1 MVNQYHLKSRV
12 KKPEIII
19 KMRIILIRILT
30 AFAVILL
37 LKGPAAAQ
45 ELNESESGAPA
56 YQVINI
62 PKYPKTKLIEI
73 PPEKLFSP
81 TTSQLFYEIA
91 YEISHSDQISESQA
105 EQAVI
110 LLNAAME
117 LDVSSSFA
125 AADMLEILS
134 RPGPARH
141 LQLLYDSLI
150 KYVKKD
156 ADCLVASNAARYLLE
171 QLDTR
176 QQREQLLNRLI
187 RDVGE
192 SNPAIRSDFATA
204 LGLMFAER
212 ADDPNAA
219 RTLAIAY
226 SWNRYNQLA
235 YEKLIELVPEQIS
248 PVSNLEY
255 LRFKIRSNPLDIDSA
270 VAYAQYARKIG
281 LYDIA
286 AGAYQYSADLF
297 NFLFPGRPVP
307 TVLYTEWIT
316 CLYNSPRNRPKC
328 LQLAED
334 FRKQGRF
341 DLHIEVIAARAAETT
356 GDAATAANI
365 LKSFVQKTPITD
377 MSEQTDYK
385 SLAWFYCFVMPDPDK
400 AMGYANKAYSS
411 EPNSPDAAGLLAC
424 AFADNNQPDLAKSL
438 LESYPQTQFASY
450 AQAKIQLAAGNKQPA
465 IDALRTTIDKDPG
478 SLVAEK
484 AMLTLIQQG
493 SDYIPIFDT
502 NLITA
507 SLKLTV
513 GEQLVPQFIS
523 PDRMMAFGLNV
534 RGNRFSYGND
544 ITGAISITNNG
555 FEPMVITENALC
567 KGRITIY
574 ADVTG
579 DLQAHFKNLVSIT
592 TRPGE
597 PILPGRSHIVGVR
610 LSTGKLRDLL
620 LQHPQAELKILF
632 TACLD
637 PITNSESNMV
647 SVIPGIKSATTEI
660 ERPRVKITTDYM
672 QNRFNS
678 LTKGKQGPRIK
689 AGRLFAG
696 LMMESSPTEKE
707 YVGSPEYKPFSSDWL
722 DTMMKSALVIG
733 LTDNDWVVKV
743 HAMAAIK
750 PLNLNYDLIS
760 ACSLGLNDKHWPAR
774 MMAVKLLARKQPLS
788 FTKVLDHTA
797 QYDDNAFVRDMAL
810 ALGAKVPEP
819 NQTTEQPFLKMLLGE
834 PSTESDSDIPPA
846 Y

>member
-1 MVNQYHLKSRV
+1 
-12 KKPEIII
+12 
-19 KMRIILIRILT
+19 MRIILIRFLT
-30 AFAVILL
+30 ALTVILL

-45 ELNESESGAPA
+45 QPIEEATGAPD
-56 YQVINI
+56 YNVINI
-62 PKYPKTKLIEI
+62 PRYPSTKLISI

-91 YEISHSDQISESQA
+91 YEISHSDQISDSQA
-105 EQAVI
+105 DQAII
-110 LLNAAME
+110 LLIAAME
-117 LDVSSSFA
+117 LDVSTGFA
-125 AADMLEILS
+125 AADMLAILS

-176 QQREQLLNRLI
+176 RQREQLLSRLI

-192 SNPAIRSDFATA
+192 SNPAIRSDLATE

-212 ADDPNAA
+212 ADDPNAV

-255 LRFKIRSNPLDIDSA
+255 LRFKIRANPLDIDSA
-270 VAYAQYARKIG
+270 VAYAQYARNIG
-281 LYDIA
+281 LYDIS
-286 AGAYQYSADLF
+286 AGVYQYSTDLF
-297 NFLFPGRPVP
+297 YFLFPGRQIP
-307 TVLYTEWIT
+307 TALYVEWMSS
-316 CLYNSPRNRPKC
+316 LYNSPRNRPKC

-341 DLHIEVIAARAAETT
+341 DLQIEVIAARAAETT

-365 LKSFVQKTPITD
+365 LKTFVQKTHITD
-377 MSEQTDYK
+377 MSEQADYK
-385 SLAWFYCFVMPDPDK
+385 SLAWFYCFVMPDQDK
-400 AMGYANKAYSS
+400 AMDYANKAYSS
-411 EPNSPDAAGLLAC
+411 EPNSPEAAGLLAC
-424 AFADNNQPDLAKSL
+424 AFADNNQPDLAKPL
-438 LESYPQTQFASY
+438 LDNYPQTQFASY

-484 AMLTLIQQG
+484 AMLALIQQG

-523 PDRMMAFGLNV
+523 PDRMIAFQLNI

-555 FEPMVITENALC
+555 FEPLVISEYGLC
-567 KGRITIY
+567 KGRVTID
-574 ADVTG
+574 ADVKG
-579 DLQAHFKNLVSIT
+579 DLQAHFENLVSIT

-620 LQHPQAELKILF
+620 LQHPQAELKIRF
-632 TACLD
+632 TAWLD
-637 PITNSESNMV
+637 PVINNGGNTV
-647 SVIPGIKSATTEI
+647 SAIPGIKAAITEI
-660 ERPRVKITTDYM
+660 ERPRVEITTDYM

-678 LTKGKQGPRIK
+678 LTKGKQGPRVK
-689 AGRLFAG
+689 AAQLFAG
-696 LMMESSPTEKE
+696 LMMESSLAGKE
-707 YVGSPEYKPFSSDWL
+707 NTTSPGYKPVSSDWL
-722 DTMMKSALVIG
+722 DTMMKSALVMG
-733 LTDNDWVVKV
+733 LTDSDWVVKV
-743 HAMAAIK
+743 HTMADIE
-750 PLNLNYDLIS
+750 PLTLDYDLIN
-760 ACSLGLNDKHWPAR
+760 ACSQGLNEKNWPAR
-774 MMAVKLLARKQPLS
+774 MMAVKLLAEKQPDS

-797 QYDDNAFVRDMAL
+797 QYDDNAFVRDMAV

-819 NQTTEQPFLKMLLGE
+819 NQTPEQPFLKMLLGE
-834 PSTESDSDIPPA
+834 PNTESESDTPPA

>member
-1 MVNQYHLKSRV
+1 
-12 KKPEIII
+12 
-19 KMRIILIRILT
+19 MRIILIRILT
-30 AFAVILL
+30 AFAVILF

-45 ELNESESGAPA
+45 EPNEPQTGAPA
-56 YQVINI
+56 YKI
-62 PKYPKTKLIEI
+62 PLYPSPKLITI

-81 TTSQLFYEIA
+81 TASQLFYEMA
-91 YEISHSDQISESQA
+91 YEISHRDQISESQV
-105 EQAVI
+105 EQAII

-117 LDVSSSFA
+117 LDVSSGFA
-125 AADMLEILS
+125 AADMLAILS
-134 RPGPARH
+134 QPGPARH

-156 ADCLVASNAARYLLE
+156 ADCLIASNAARYLLE

-176 QQREQLLNRLI
+176 QQREQLLARLI
-187 RDVGE
+187 RDIGE
-192 SNPAIRSDFATA
+192 SNPAIRSDLATEI
-204 LGLMFAER
+204 GLTFAER

-255 LRFKIRSNPLDIDSA
+255 LRFKIRANPLDIDSA
-270 VAYAQYARKIG
+270 ITYAQYARKIG
-281 LYDIA
+281 LYDIS

-297 NFLFPGRPVP
+297 TFLFPGRPVP
-307 TVLYTEWIT
+307 TVLYIEWIT
-316 CLYNSPRNRPKC
+316 SLYNSPRNRPKC

-341 DLHIEVIAARAAETT
+341 DLQIEVIAARAAETT

-365 LKSFVQKTPITD
+365 LKTAEQKALGSG
-377 MSEQTDYK
+377 SEGQADYK
-385 SLAWFYCFVMPDPDK
+385 SLAWFYCFVLPDPDK
-400 AMGYANKAYSS
+400 ALDYANKAYSS
-411 EPNSPDAAGLLAC
+411 EPNSADTAGLLAC
-424 AFADNNQPDLAKSL
+424 AFADNNQPNLAKPL
-438 LESYPQTQFASY
+438 LDNYPQTQFASY
-450 AQAKIQLAAGNKQPA
+450 AQAKIQLTAGNKQPA
-465 IDALRTTIDKDPG
+465 IDAFRTTIDKDPG

-502 NLITA
+502 NLITT
-507 SLKLTV
+507 SLKLSV
-513 GEQLVPQFIS
+513 GEQLVPQFVS
-523 PDRMMAFGLNV
+523 PDRIIAFGLNV

-555 FEPMVITENALC
+555 FEPLVISEYGLC
-567 KGRITIY
+567 KGRITID
-574 ADVTG
+574 AEVTG
-579 DLQAHFKNLVSIT
+579 DLQARFENLVSIT

-620 LQHPQAELKILF
+620 LQHPQAELKIRF

-637 PITNSESNMV
+637 PLTNSEDETV
-647 SVIPGIKSATTEI
+647 SAIPGIKSAIIEI
-660 ERPRVKITTDYM
+660 ERSNVEVTTDFV

-678 LTKGKQGPRIK
+678 LTKGKQGPRVK
-689 AGRLFAG
+689 TAQLFAG
-696 LMMESSPTEKE
+696 LMMESSSAENPRQGQTD
-707 YVGSPEYKPFSSDWL
+707 SSSYKPVASDWL
-722 DTMMKSALVIG
+722 NTMLKSALVTG
-733 LTDNDWVVKV
+733 LTDSDWVVKV
-743 HAMAAIK
+743 HTMAAIE
-750 PLNLNYDLIS
+750 PLNLDYDLIN
-760 ACSLGLNDKHWPAR
+760 ACSQGLNEKNWPAR
-774 MMAVKLLARKQPLS
+774 MMAVKLLAEKQPDA

-797 QYDDNAFVRDMAL
+797 QYDDNTFVRDMAV
-810 ALGAKVPEP
+810 AFGAKVSEP
-819 NQTTEQPFLKMLLGE
+819 NQTPQQPFLKMLLGE
-834 PSTESDSDIPPA
+834 PNAESSSDAPSA